1 MAIHNFIKAL
11 VLIHLYGNGVRP
23 VLQIES
29 RIGEDLTS
37 NPNFHLFHGK
47 ISITG
52 DALSENF
59 PSDFF
64 GTSDLQEAICR
75 DFNKKE
81 PDKILEVTAELVD
94 SNLVI
99 FYYVSESF

>member
-1 MAIHNFIKAL
+1 MAIHNLIKAL
-11 VLIHLYGNGVRP
+11 ALRHLYGTGVRP

-29 RIGEDLTS
+29 QLGEDLTS
-37 NPNFHLFHGK
+37 HPNFHFFHGK
-47 ISITG
+47 ISIKG
-52 DALSENF
+52 DTLSENF

-64 GTSDLQEAICR
+64 GTFHLQEAIYR
-75 DFNKKE
+75 DFNQKE
-81 PDKILEVTAELVD
+81 RDKILEVTAELVD